1 MKTAADTRPVE
12 GLRGVALDSGYQVW
26 GPVEEVA
33 APGPVFQ
40 VWGPVEEV
48 ATPGAV
54 YQGEV
59 SNPLPDDPL
68 RVVVMGQL
76 EAGSRT
82 IYTSTRF
89 FQCAVDPSTVLV
101 DPALETPI
109 YPLSP
114 EHERVVQQLRESGWE
129 LMAEDVYELLL
140 ASKEPDGDPIQLFS
154 LHAMADFL
162 VQHRD
167 LADPIVGSSP
177 LGIMQ
182 FEWHIVGDGL
192 LVIAFVKDDQLH
204 CVVQADAT
212 EGRGAMDVSER
223 MSSATLVER
232 FSQLIPT
239 RDDETR

>member
-33 APGPVFQ
+33 APGLVFQ

-48 ATPGAV
+48 AAPGAV

-76 EAGSRT
+76 

-89 FQCAVDPSTVLV
+89 FLCAVDPSTVLV
-101 DPALETPI
+101 DPAPETPI

-232 FSQLIPT
+232 FSQFIPT